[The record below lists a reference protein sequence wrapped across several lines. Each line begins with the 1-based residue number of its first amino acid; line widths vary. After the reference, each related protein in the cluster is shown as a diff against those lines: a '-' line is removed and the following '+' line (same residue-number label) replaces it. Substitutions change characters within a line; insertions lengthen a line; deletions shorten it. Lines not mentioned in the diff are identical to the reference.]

1 MSQLRVDNIT
11 SNRNSSTAPVIF
23 PYGFEVGAGYAL
35 TCSGGL
41 NVSGIVT
48 ATNFSGN
55 GAALSNVPGT
65 TVGQTLAFTTI
76 L

>member
-23 PYGFEVGAGYAL
+23 PYGFEVGAGFAL
-35 TCSGGL
+35 TCSGGI
-41 NVSGIVT
+41 NVSGIVS
-48 ATNFSGN
+48 ATSFSGN
-55 GAALSNVPGT
+55 GATLTNLPFTSA
-65 TVGQTLAFTTI
+65 GQTLAYSII